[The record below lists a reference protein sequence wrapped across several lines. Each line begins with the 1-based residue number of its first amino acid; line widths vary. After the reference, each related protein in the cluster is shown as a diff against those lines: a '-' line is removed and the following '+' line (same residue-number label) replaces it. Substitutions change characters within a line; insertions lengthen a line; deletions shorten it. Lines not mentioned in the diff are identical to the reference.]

1 MGASD
6 ARHVPITCATN
17 AVQGAEC
24 EFETAAVRLRH
35 AARQC
40 DGAEAG
46 RGRAYLPNLAAD
58 IHTAARR
65 GRSEFPTIRME
76 E

>member
-6 ARHVPITCATN
+6 ARHVPFTCATN

-46 RGRAYLPNLAAD
+46 RGRSFTKLGSG
-58 IHTAARR
+58 HSH
-65 GRSEFPTIRME
+65 RSEE
-76 E
+76 GSE